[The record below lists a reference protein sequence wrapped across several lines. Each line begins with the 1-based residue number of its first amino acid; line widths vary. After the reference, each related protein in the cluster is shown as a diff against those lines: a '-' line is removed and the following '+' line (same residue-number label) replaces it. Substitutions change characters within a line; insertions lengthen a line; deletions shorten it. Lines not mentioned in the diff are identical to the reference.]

1 LAEDSTIQGATFTAG
16 TWFMCV
22 PGSFYVKS
30 LSCLFSGETIRKMD
44 ERCLPDNVATKE
56 YVEEVILGGAW

>member
-1 LAEDSTIQGATFTAG
+1 
-16 TWFMCV
+16 MCV

-44 ERCLPDNVATKE
+44 ERCLPESVDGVVIRSSTEGSTKKFMLSVDDSGTINAT
-56 YVEEVILGGAW
+56 EV